1 MDDKV
6 KKSYNKIQMSR
17 DARERVYTNIM
28 DSDGSWGTEDER
40 RKRRR
45 RGWNAHSGWRVAVA
59 TCLGLALLIPT
70 GVYAAGKISK
80 YFSVT
85 IGQEKYQAKIKMS
98 HSDGTLRGTISTKE
112 HQGKESGEKGIKAAG
127 RQSAKPEKYIKVKAD
142 FGKEYRYRDHSYDYY
157 VDENG
162 KEEKVKRDMPEGTDG
177 MYEYSHRDGF
187 EAGKDFYY
195 NVIYM
200 DVSED
205 AIMNLYDMATVKEIA
220 VNGHKA
226 LLCQSNTV
234 QGSRYASDYD
244 AEYTIDVYVFYEEYG
259 YVIDFCGMQRLGQ
272 KKLVSLAE
280 SASVTE
286 STKEQASRYEYL
298 SGLQKAGMQQSE
310 EEGQKEK
317 IISTVKGLYQKVAYD
332 GLTCQ
337 VTDVTV
343 SSQVKDTNLKKF
355 NDGFFTEKSGYWDG
369 KGKLKPYI
377 REEIKSGDGV
387 SQPVRSVTG
396 TEKVQPKMVYVTMKV
411 KAEKEARFELPMV
424 RFLQKEK
431 GTYYDN
437 GNRRYWQ
444 YNRPEK
450 IEDALIDFM
459 PCYFKE
465 TVGGKGFWLKE
476 MKKGEEQVY
485 HFAYMVDEDLT
496 DDMVLLFNAS
506 SSEAD
511 IKYVDIMR

>member
-1 MDDKV
+1 
-6 KKSYNKIQMSR
+6 
-17 DARERVYTNIM
+17 
-28 DSDGSWGTEDER
+28 
-40 RKRRR
+40 
-45 RGWNAHSGWRVAVA
+45 
-59 TCLGLALLIPT
+59 
-70 GVYAAGKISK
+70 
-80 YFSVT
+80 
-85 IGQEKYQAKIKMS
+85 
-98 HSDGTLRGTISTKE
+98 
-112 HQGKESGEKGIKAAG
+112 
-127 RQSAKPEKYIKVKAD
+127 
-142 FGKEYRYRDHSYDYY
+142 
-157 VDENG
+157 
-162 KEEKVKRDMPEGTDG
+162 
-177 MYEYSHRDGF
+177 
-187 EAGKDFYY
+187 
-195 NVIYM
+195 
-200 DVSED
+200 
-205 AIMNLYDMATVKEIA
+205 
-220 VNGHKA
+220 
-226 LLCQSNTV
+226 
-234 QGSRYASDYD
+234 
-244 AEYTIDVYVFYEEYG
+244 
-259 YVIDFCGMQRLGQ
+259 
-272 KKLVSLAE
+272 
-280 SASVTE
+280 
-286 STKEQASRYEYL
+286 
-298 SGLQKAGMQQSE
+298 MQQSE